1 MGCLGSYSYIRGKG
15 EGVDQG
21 GREWDAWDPTL
32 ISEVKGRGV
41 GQGGGTSKRYRVGED
56 WFVKELSFCHKL

>member
-1 MGCLGSYSYIRGKG
+1 MGCLESYSYIRGKG

-21 GREWDAWDPTL
+21 GREWGAWDPTL

-41 GQGGGTSKRYRVGED
+41 GQGGGTSKRYRV
-56 WFVKELSFCHKL
+56 